1 MGDYAE
7 KLNTSLVSCY
17 DKVARLEELMVN
29 TLSNMNLS
37 IRELHMLEFISEE
50 EGGQTIS
57 DIAMKAGIT
66 PPSVTTAVKKL
77 EKRGYVEKKR
87 SVFDGRIVYVRL
99 TKAGRKINSA
109 HKYYHLSMMRK
120 VAESLTTDEENA
132 LLSAIDKLSSIIT
145 KSIEKYEK
153 RTSLK

>member
-7 KLNTSLVSCY
+7 KLNTALVDCY

-50 EGGQTIS
+50 EGGQTIT
-57 DIAMKAGIT
+57 DIASKAGIT
-66 PPSVTTAVKKL
+66 PPSATAAVKKL

-87 SVFDGRIVYVRL
+87 SSLDGRIVYVRL
-99 TKAGRKINSA
+99 TKAGRKINAA
-109 HKYYHLSMMRK
+109 HKYYHLGMMRK
-120 VAESLTTDEENA
+120 VAEKLSSDEETA
-132 LLSAIDKLSSIIT
+132 LLSAINKLGDIIT
-145 KSIEKYEK
+145 QSIEKYEK
-153 RTSLK
+153 RASLR

>member
-7 KLNTSLVSCY
+7 KLNVALVGCY
-17 DKVARLEELMVN
+17 DKVAHLEELMVS
-29 TLSNMNLS
+29 TLSDMNLS
-37 IRELHMLEFISEE
+37 IRELHMMEFISEE

-57 DIAMKAGIT
+57 DIAQKAGIT
-66 PPSVTTAVKKL
+66 PPSVTAAVKKL

-87 SVFDGRIVYVRL
+87 SVLDGRIVYVCL
-99 TKAGRKINSA
+99 TKLGRKINAA

-120 VAESLTTDEENA
+120 VAEALTTEEEHA
-132 LLSAIDKLSSIIT
+132 LLSAIDKLSGIIT

-153 RTSLK
+153 RTPLK